1 MRAAAVAYTAFI
13 VASLFWLG
21 ALKVFA
27 PIALARHRSGYL
39 PNWRGHHFFGSA
51 RIKITSRRQRP

>member
-27 PIALARHRSGYL
+27 PIALGRHRSGYL
-39 PNWRGHHFFGSA
+39 PNWRGYHSVGSA
-51 RIKITSRRQRP
+51 RIKNH